1 MVVGRAMPVITA
13 PVHSVEALSEH
24 HLWESDEYRSTRD
37 AFQHCENFEIV
48 ARFDIVAS
56 NELASLNLEREREGL
71 VIILEHCRPKLVIAP
86 RANVRKIIVYTS
98 LSRFCASVRPLI
110 TAENSQLVRGR

>member
-24 HLWESDEYRSTRD
+24 HLWESDECRSTRD

-56 NELASLNLEREREGL
+56 NELASLNLERERERETRDYLGAL
-71 VIILEHCRPKLVIAP
+71 SAGARNCSASERSQDHRVYLSIAILR
-86 RANVRKIIVYTS
+86 
-98 LSRFCASVRPLI
+98 
-110 TAENSQLVRGR
+110 